1 MYLEYMHRMRTGK
14 SRYFGTRHQLEP
26 PTYGTIKYKAPEKS
40 FVPVGRSRSY
50 SYNDLSRLYSK
61 GALNGGAG
69 GAAGGRGGQRNWAGV
84 IGRPASNDTAS
95 GRSGAQ
101 FRIGR
106 IQTHAVPMNSLLTP
120 QKGSF
125 QRLKDLVW
133 SERANELAQQ
143 RRNEELI
150 ARAAVLQ
157 DLTKG
162 QQR

>member
-1 MYLEYMHRMRTGK
+1 M
-14 SRYFGTRHQLEP
+14 P
-26 PTYGTIKYKAPEKS
+26 I
-40 FVPVGRSRSY
+40 GRSRSY
-50 SYNDLSRLYSK
+50 SYNDLSKLYSK
-61 GALNGGAG
+61 SAMNGGAG
-69 GAAGGRGGQRNWAGV
+69 STSNGRGGQRNWVGA
-84 IGRPASNDTAS
+84 IGRPATNGTAF
-95 GRSGAQ
+95 GRGGPQ

-106 IQTHAVPMNSLLTP
+106 VQTHAVPMNLLLTP

-133 SERANELAQQ
+133 SERANELTQQ

-162 QQR
+162 QPR